1 MLKLINIKHDKD
13 TIEADYVPEDGSEK
27 AHVSLSKTS
36 KKGHADVIEEYGTMY
51 SRMAINGLKRTL
63 DELNSGAIKEIP
75 NERVVMWY

>member
-36 KKGHADVIEEYGTMY
+36 KEGHADVIEKYGTMY
-51 SRMAINGLKRTL
+51 SRMAVNGLKRTL
-63 DELNSGAIKEIP
+63 DELNSGVIKEIP
-75 NERVVMWY
+75 GERLVMWY

>member
-36 KKGHADVIEEYGTMY
+36 KEGYADVIEKYGTMY
-51 SRMAINGLKRTL
+51 SRMAVNGLKRTL
-63 DELNSGAIKEIP
+63 DELNSGVIKEIP
-75 NERVVMWY
+75 GERLVMWY